1 MWVAKISVDAKD
13 GTLGSR
19 TKKFKIT
26 LFGYPVSS
34 YAKKDGVYLYI
45 AGSIVGE
52 DNNKKEFLESL
63 KKDRNCINLEV
74 KGNFLICQVKQPPNS
89 KILYQPNII
98 HLEPVMICQDGTA
111 IWTVGCWNKNHLMDF
126 VRVIRKVF
134 GESKL
139 LSIKEEKVSS
149 FTITSI
155 QPELTDK
162 QKKAVEI
169 AVNNDYYNYPRS
181 IKLKKLAGLMHLS
194 YSTYQAH
201 LRKAEQK
208 LIPFMFKK
216 TK

>member
-19 TKKFKIT
+19 TKKFKVT

-52 DNNKKEFLESL
+52 ENNKKEFLESL
-63 KKDRNCINLEV
+63 KKDKNCINLEA
-74 KGNFLICQVKQPPNS
+74 KGDFLICQVKQSPNS
-89 KILYQPNII
+89 KILYQPYII
-98 HLEPVMICQDGTA
+98 HLEPVMIRPDGIA

-134 GESKL
+134 GESEL
-139 LSIKEEKVSS
+139 LSIKEENISS
-149 FTITSI
+149 FTIASI
-155 QPELTDK
+155 QPELTEK
-162 QKKAVEI
+162 QKKAVELAI
-169 AVNNDYYNYPRS
+169 NNGYYSYPRE
-181 IKLKKLAGLMHLS
+181 IELEKLANLMHLS

-216 TK
+216 VK